1 VKRGLLRPYLAEE
14 MAADPA
20 SPFVNNPRHQWPM
33 CLAV

>member
-20 SPFVNNPRHQWPM
+20 SPFVNNPRHPVSP
-33 CLAV
+33 AR